1 MTPTLKSP
9 PRRSQCLLWALG
21 LLVVCAGI
29 AGAAAVQR
37 LQWDRDLNATSSLTE
52 APVVARRIH
61 ALGRLEPA
69 GTVLKIAPPSGNEG
83 TRVEQTLVKEG
94 DDVAAGDVL
103 AILDNATQREAAVL
117 EAEARLGVMQA
128 RLEQVHAGAKTG
140 DIAAQQLAVDLQAE
154 QLKVAE
160 RELKRARDLHGK
172 NVLTAEDLDN
182 KQWVVD
188 RVSLEHRRANEL
200 LNSLRE
206 VRSIDVRVA
215 ERDVTAAEAALQR
228 AKVDLDR
235 SRVRAPS
242 SGRILKIHTQA
253 GEKIGEQG
261 LLELGD
267 VLHMEAVAEV
277 FEADVTDVRVG
288 QPAIVQVESLTGALT
303 GTVSEVG
310 HRVAR
315 KVVLTNDPVSDTD
328 ARVVE
333 VRVRLDAEAVERVV
347 RLSNARVEVQITLPA
362 ETVTPE
368 N

>member
-1 MTPTLKSP
+1 MKPALKTSQ
-9 PRRSQCLLWALG
+9 RRSQCLLWAIG
-21 LLVVCAGI
+21 LIIVCAGI
-29 AGAAAVQR
+29 AGAAAVHRMQWERGITAGSAR
-37 LQWDRDLNATSSLTE
+37 LDT
-52 APVVARRIH
+52 PVVARRVH

-83 TRVEQTLVKEG
+83 TRVEQLLVREG

-103 AILDNATQREAAVL
+103 AVLDNASQREAAVL

-128 RLEQVHAGAKTG
+128 RLEQVQAGAKTG

-172 NVLTAEDLDN
+172 NVLTTEDLDN
-182 KQWVVD
+182 KQWIVD

-206 VRSIDVRVA
+206 VRAIDVRVA
-215 ERDVTAAEAALQR
+215 ERDVTAAEAAWQR
-228 AKVDLDR
+228 AKVDFDR
-235 SRVRAPS
+235 SRVRASS

-253 GEKIGEQG
+253 GEKIGDQG

-277 FEADVTDVRVG
+277 FEADVADIRIG

-303 GTVSEVG
+303 GTVSEIG

-333 VRVRLDAEAVERVV
+333 VRIRLAPDAVDRVV
-347 RLSNARVEVQITLPA
+347 RLSNARVEVQITLTA
-362 ETVTPE
+362 DHDAAKD
-368 N
+368 